1 MTVGIDPLAIATE
14 VRLHNWARENLR
26 TKARRY
32 LIEARLTVRRVTET
46 EIDAF
51 VRGTERTHHVGY
63 RRGGYFCDCEARG
76 RCSHLEALQLVTQ
89 RPGETIAQEE
99 TH

>member
-1 MTVGIDPLAIATE
+1 MTVRGIDPLAIATE

-32 LIEARLTVRRVTET
+32 LIEGRLTVRRVTDS

-51 VRGTERTHHVGY
+51 AHGTETTHHVGY
-63 RRGGYFCDCEARG
+63 RRGGDR
-76 RCSHLEALQLVTQ
+76 RST
-89 RPGETIAQEE
+89 
-99 TH
+99 